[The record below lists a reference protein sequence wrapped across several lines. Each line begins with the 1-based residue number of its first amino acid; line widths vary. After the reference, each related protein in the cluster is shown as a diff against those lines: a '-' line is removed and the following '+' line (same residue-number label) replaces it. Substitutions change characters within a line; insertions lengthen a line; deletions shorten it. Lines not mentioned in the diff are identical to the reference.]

1 MNDRPDLN
9 AGPQRSPVDRGTHGF
24 LAVDKVN
31 GSRNLRELSF
41 ELDVPA
47 RGFVATGLIPMEQ
60 DAATVAVDEKRP
72 LLVAVDLSDSAVS
85 VLRMAGELAESLN
98 RPLLVMHVVHDS
110 IAEPGQYRGAE
121 SENYSTP
128 MVDVARRKLDGL
140 LSGGVEQQLERDCLH
155 DARVMLVDGIPAN
168 RILEVAEREQPKMI
182 VMGSNGRN
190 GMSRTLL
197 GSVAEAV
204 MRSSRVPVT
213 VVKTPKKTLA

>member
-1 MNDRPDLN
+1 MDN
-9 AGPQRSPVDRGTHGF
+9 ADGP
-24 LAVDKVN
+24 
-31 GSRNLRELSF
+31 RNLRELS
-41 ELDVPA
+41 LNLGVPSRA
-47 RGFVATGLIPMEQ
+47 FVAAGLMLTEQ
-60 DAATVAVDEKRP
+60 HDLAVAMGETQP
-72 LLVAVDLSDSAVS
+72 LLVAVDLCDSAIS
-85 VLRMAGELAESLN
+85 VLRMAGELADSLN

-110 IAEPGQYRGAE
+110 IAQPGHYRGAE
-121 SENYSTP
+121 SENDSTP
-128 MVDVARRKLDGL
+128 MVDVARRKLDKL
-140 LSGGVEQQLERDCLH
+140 LSTQIEQQPERDSMRN
-155 DARVMLVDGIPAN
+155 ARIILVDGLPVN